1 MSEQA
6 LSPEP
11 ISSGPPPQTSAS
23 GSSESGGLTERA
35 GAAAE
40 GAKDVVGEAAN
51 QARNLGDEAKASV
64 NTRSVEQRDR
74 AADGLRSLSSQF
86 QRMARQSSNPAMP
99 GQSDNSTATKVVDEV
114 ARRTNAF
121 ADYLQ
126 DHEPDQLLEEVR
138 GYARR
143 HPGMFIGVA
152 AGLGLV
158 IGRATRAM
166 TSSASS
172 NNGASSGNQAYSPT
186 VLGQQGTSGQPVTY
200 GGGAG
205 HVSGFQPSGAMSD
218 ELDDS
223 FNGSMAGGRP

>member
-11 ISSGPPPQTSAS
+11 FSSGPPRQTSAP

-51 QARNLGDEAKASV
+51 QARNLVDEAKASV
-64 NTRSVEQRDR
+64 NVHSVEQRDR

-114 ARRTNAF
+114 ARRTNAV

-126 DHEPDQLLEEVR
+126 EHEPDQLIEELR

-143 HPGMFIGVA
+143 HPGVFMGIA

-166 TSSASS
+166 SSGASS
-172 NNGASSGNQAYSPT
+172 NSAPSPT
-186 VLGQQGTSGQPVTY
+186 VLGQQGTSPQPVTY
-200 GGGAG
+200 GAGAG
-205 HVSGFQPSGAMSD
+205 QVSGPQSSSAMGD